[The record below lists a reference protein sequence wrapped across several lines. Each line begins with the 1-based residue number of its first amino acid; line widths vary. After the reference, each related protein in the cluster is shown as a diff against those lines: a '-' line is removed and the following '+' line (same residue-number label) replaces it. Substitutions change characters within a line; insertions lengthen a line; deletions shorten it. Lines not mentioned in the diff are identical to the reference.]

1 MSFIRGCFQWMVVL
15 VAVVLVSAC
24 TASSRVIKVYE
35 GDTLP
40 PAQVA
45 KLEVPEDID
54 LIELDGEAQKDYL
67 LENLA
72 LTYDLRPGE
81 HMVVYKYSGLWA
93 KVRQS
98 DDSGEPRAELVESEL
113 RQAKVNLVA
122 GRTYTFNFVRP
133 ESRSDAQEFAKTFSA
148 VIVTDEGR
156 SVAKDSRYVKPA
168 SVPVVA
174 ATTGQ
179 AATTAFPSAT
189 TTGAATGTTGI
200 AAIPAAPIS
209 STMDAGLSRLDAL
222 KVLWGK
228 SSAEEKK
235 EFLRWAFQ

>member
-1 MSFIRGCFQWMVVL
+1 MSFIRGCFQWMVL
-15 VAVVLVSAC
+15 LAAVVLVSAC

-35 GDTLP
+35 GDTLT

-54 LIELDGEAQKDYL
+54 LIELDGEVQKDYL

-98 DDSGEPRAELVESEL
+98 DDADEPRAELVESEL
-113 RQAKVNLVA
+113 RQAKVNMVA
-122 GRTYTFNFVRP
+122 GKSYAFNFVRP
-133 ESRSDAQEFAKTFSA
+133 ESRDQAQEFAKNFAA
-148 VIVTDEGR
+148 VLVTDEG
-156 SVAKDSRYVKPA
+156 SVVAKDSRYVKPVNA
-168 SVPVVA
+168 PAEA
-174 ATTGQ
+174 APAGQ
-179 AATTAFPSAT
+179 LATAFPNAT
-189 TTGAATGTTGI
+189 VATGPAASTTGV
-200 AAIPAAPIS
+200 AAIPAAPVS
-209 STMDAGLSRLDAL
+209 SMDAGLSRLDAL

-235 EFLRWAFQ
+235 EFLRWAFY